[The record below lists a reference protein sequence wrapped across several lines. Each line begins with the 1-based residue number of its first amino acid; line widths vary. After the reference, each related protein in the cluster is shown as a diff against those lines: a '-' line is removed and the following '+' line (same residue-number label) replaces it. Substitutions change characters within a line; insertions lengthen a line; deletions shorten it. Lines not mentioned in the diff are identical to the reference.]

1 MAELIS
7 GRVVA
12 KMLWT
17 PRLVSLQFEADVQ
30 PFKAGQFLRVA
41 LDIDGE
47 RVGKPYSFINAPGER
62 PHEIYFNIIDQGVL
76 STHLAEL
83 EPGDPL
89 LVSQSAHGF
98 LTLDEVPDVDHLWM
112 LATGT
117 AIGPFLSILK
127 TEEPWRR
134 FKKIVLAHGVREI
147 RDMGYQSL
155 VNELLERHPQQLV
168 FIPLLSREQSDT
180 ALYGRIPAHI
190 INGKLEQIAGIDI
203 SPEHSHV
210 MLCGNSGM
218 INDTIETL
226 GKRGMRRHRRR
237 EPGHI
242 SSENYF

>member
-1 MAELIS
+1 MAELIP
-7 GRVVA
+7 GKVVA

-17 PRLVSLQFEADVQ
+17 PRLVSLQFEADIQ

-47 RVGKPYSFINAPGER
+47 RVGKPYSFINAPHER
-62 PHEIYFNIIDQGVL
+62 PYEIYFNIIDQGVL
-76 STHLAEL
+76 STRLAAL
-83 EPGDPL
+83 EPGDSL
-89 LVSQSAHGF
+89 LVSESAHGF

-117 AIGPFLSILK
+117 AIGPFLSMLK
-127 TEEPWRR
+127 TDEPWRR
-134 FKKIVLAHGVREI
+134 FKRIVLAHGVREI

-155 VNELLERHPQQLV
+155 INELLARHVTQLV
-168 FIPLLSREQSDT
+168 YIPLLSREQSDT

-190 INGKLEQIAGIDI
+190 TNGNLEQKAGIDLD
-203 SPEHSHV
+203 PDYSHV

-218 INDTIETL
+218 IEDTINVL
-226 GKRGMRRHRRR
+226 GERGMRRHRRR

-242 SSENYF
+242 SSEHYF

>member
-1 MAELIS
+1 MAELIP

-17 PRLVSLQFEADVQ
+17 PRLVSLQFEADVR

-47 RVGKPYSFINAPGER
+47 RIGKPYSFINAPDDR
-62 PHEIYFNIIDQGVL
+62 PYEIYFNIIDQGVL
-76 STHLAEL
+76 STRLAEL

-89 LVSQSAHGF
+89 LVSQSANGF
-98 LTLDEVPDVDHLWM
+98 LTLDEVPDTDHLWM
-112 LATGT
+112 FATGT
-117 AIGPFLSILK
+117 GIGPFLSILK
-127 TEEPWRR
+127 TDEPWRR
-134 FKKIVLAHGVREI
+134 FKKIVLVHGVREI
-147 RDMGYQSL
+147 KDMGYQSL
-155 VNELLERHPQQLV
+155 INELLERHPQQLV
-168 FIPLLSREQSDT
+168 FIPLLSREQSST

-190 INGKLEQIAGIDI
+190 VNGELERMAAIEID
-203 SPEHSHV
+203 PAHSHV

-218 INDTIETL
+218 IKDTIELL
-226 GKRGMRRHRRR
+226 GKRGMKRHRRR